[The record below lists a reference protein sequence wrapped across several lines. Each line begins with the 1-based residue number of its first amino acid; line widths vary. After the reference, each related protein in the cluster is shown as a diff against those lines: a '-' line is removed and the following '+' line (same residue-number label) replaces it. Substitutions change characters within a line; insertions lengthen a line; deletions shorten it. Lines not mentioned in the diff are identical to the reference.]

1 MPEKQRRHG
10 NGKET
15 SENGE
20 ARTLVLGCSKE
31 GNLQDAKAVKSQGL
45 LIDMSGKNPEEQK
58 RDDTLMDTVD
68 RINRSF
74 GKDTLVF
81 GSQGTKQQWRGASD
95 HCSPNYTLDIAGFP
109 VVKAK

>member
-1 MPEKQRRHG
+1 MQG
-10 NGKET
+10 I
-15 SENGE
+15 
-20 ARTLVLGCSKE
+20 LFDLG
-31 GNLQDAKAVKSQGL
+31 
-45 LIDMSGKNPEEQK
+45 GKNPEEQK
-58 RDDTLMDTVD
+58 RDDTLMNTVD

-81 GSQGTKQQWRGASD
+81 GSQGVEQKWRGASD